1 MPTLLAVLSP
11 PPHQTQSYPTYHS
24 WRSLMKNT
32 TLLFMSRILPWLL
45 IVFTFLT
52 TLQHKLNAGC
62 CLRNYFIYSAS
73 LRHLHSYYKR
83 GIILVSIDYKR
94 LFLLYLKIKTYN
106 WITGNWKHNI
116 NWEKTETERKT
127 EIYKAINTY
136 WKLKT
141 KSWKKTKTMKYIL
154 YN

>member
-1 MPTLLAVLSP
+1 MQSVHCTGVVNS
-11 PPHQTQSYPTYHS
+11 QITWWRTQHYCLWVAYY
-24 WRSLMKNT
+24 
-32 TLLFMSRILPWLL
+32 WLL

-83 GIILVSIDYKR
+83 GIILVSTDYKR

-106 WITGNWKHNI
+106 WITGNWKHYI

-127 EIYKAINTY
+127 EIYKAINTEN
-136 WKLKT
+136 WKLKAG
-141 KSWKKTKTMKYIL
+141 KRTMQNIL